1 MKTPDPV
8 PRFLAHAA
16 ALVPVAVLAV
26 LISSAFFSAW
36 SGHVVGRMPSKADTE
51 INAEPPSTQVM
62 IIKGDEGEVWN
73 PRFPTEL
80 VTELGTP
87 VRANGLPPLD
97 LPENAPRTSKSRFSL
112 FFTVEQPD
120 APSKV
125 VATTTPGALAMGIFV
140 WLLGLA
146 LRNMYV
152 SGSPI
157 SLAPVAKLRP
167 EAQATAGQVA
177 QPKAKAKRRG
187 KQGPPPGG
195 RKGKSKGRRR

>member
-26 LISSAFFSAW
+26 LISSSFFSAW
-36 SGHVVGRMPSKADTE
+36 SGHLVGRMPSKTDTD

-62 IIKGDEGEVWN
+62 IVQGEGGEVWN
-73 PRFPTEL
+73 PRFPTPL
-80 VTELGTP
+80 VTELKTP
-87 VRANGLPPLD
+87 VRPNGLPPLD
-97 LPENAPRTSKSRFSL
+97 LPEGSPTTEKERFTL
-112 FFTVEQPD
+112 YFTIKPAEE
-120 APSKV
+120 ATRV
-125 VATTTPGALAMGIFV
+125 VATTTPGALAVGLFV
-140 WLLGLA
+140 WLLGLV

-157 SLAPVAKLRP
+157 SLAPVASILP
-167 EAQATAGQVA
+167 EAQAAAGQVA
-177 QPKAKAKRRG
+177 QPKASSKRKG
-187 KQGPPPGG
+187 QQGPPPSG